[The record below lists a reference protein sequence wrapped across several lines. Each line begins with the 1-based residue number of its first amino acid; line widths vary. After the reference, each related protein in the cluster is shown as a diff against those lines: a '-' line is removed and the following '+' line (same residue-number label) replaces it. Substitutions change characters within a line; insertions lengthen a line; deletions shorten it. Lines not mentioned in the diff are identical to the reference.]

1 MHHPQPRPD
10 VVTPPTVILG
20 SSSSALS
27 GKTFLPRR
35 ISLDVHESDRPGG
48 AVALLPRPGRVPA
61 NVPDRKAVRRSR
73 TARAVSIRPLANPVD
88 GIAYDVLRAEM
99 LAQLP
104 PLTLQ
109 DFALHA
115 PAAILALGMIR
126 ADHADW
132 LAQFMVEAQA
142 DGIDLAALKV
152 QRQKPQLNRTE
163 KRRIGLRSETP
174 FSRFAFDMLTEK
186 GRAAPLQ
193 ALRVTALHVSA
204 RQAAGAV
211 QQRQREIG
219 VTHYVWVTGDD
230 AEVCPACALNN
241 GRVFAWDEPPPG
253 GHPGMRSCCGERDC
267 RCVAQA
273 VFSGEEHL
281 AEDDPT
287 LSDQEE
293 AAAAPRRR
301 RLDVTGV
308 VLLAFLAL
316 ACLSLLPLLPRWLQA
331 AQAQ

>member
-1 MHHPQPRPD
+1 
-10 VVTPPTVILG
+10 
-20 SSSSALS
+20 
-27 GKTFLPRR
+27 
-35 ISLDVHESDRPGG
+35 
-48 AVALLPRPGRVPA
+48 
-61 NVPDRKAVRRSR
+61 
-73 TARAVSIRPLANPVD
+73 
-88 GIAYDVLRAEM
+88 M

-109 DFALHA
+109 DFVPHA
-115 PAAILALGMIR
+115 PAAIQALGTIQ
-126 ADHADW
+126 AHHADW
-132 LAQFMVEAQA
+132 LAQFMLEAQA
-142 DGIDLAALKV
+142 EGIDPAVLKV
-152 QRQKPQLNRTE
+152 QRRKPQLNRTE

-193 ALRVTALHVSA
+193 ALRATALHVSA
-204 RQAAGAV
+204 RQAASATE
-211 QQRQREIG
+211 QRQREIG

-230 AEVCPACALNN
+230 ADACPACALNN

-253 GHPGMRSCCGERDC
+253 GHPGMRSCCGEAQC

-273 VFSGEEHL
+273 VFSGEEQHF
-281 AEDDPT
+281 AEDDPA
-287 LSDQEE
+287 LSDQA

-308 VLLAFLAL
+308 VLLAFLGL

-331 AQAQ
+331 AQLP

>member
-1 MHHPQPRPD
+1 M
-10 VVTPPTVILG
+10 
-20 SSSSALS
+20 S
-27 GKTFLPRR
+27 GKTVLPRR
-35 ISLDVHESDRPGG
+35 ISLDVLESDRPGG
-48 AVALLPRPGRVPA
+48 AVALLSRPSCLPA
-61 NVPDRKAVRRSR
+61 NIPERKSLRQSR
-73 TARAVSIRPLANPVD
+73 AARAVSIRPLTKPVD
-88 GIAYDVLRAEM
+88 GISYDVLRAEM

-109 DFALHA
+109 DFAPHA
-115 PAAILALGMIR
+115 LAVILALGTIR

-152 QRQKPQLNRTE
+152 QRRKPQLNRTE

-174 FSRFAFDMLTEK
+174 FSRFAFDMLTER
-186 GRAAPLQ
+186 GRATPLQ
-193 ALRVTALHVSA
+193 ALRAAALQVSA
-204 RQAAGAV
+204 RQAASAAE
-211 QQRQREIG
+211 QRQREIG
-219 VTHYVWVTGDD
+219 ITHYVWVAGDD
-230 AEVCPACALNN
+230 AGACPACALNN

-253 GHPGMRSCCGERDC
+253 GHPGMRSCCGEGHC

-281 AEDDPT
+281 AESDHA
-287 LSDQEE
+287 LSDQEA

-308 VLLAFLAL
+308 VLLAFLGL
-316 ACLSLLPLLPRWLQA
+316 ACLSLLPLLPRWL
-331 AQAQ
+331 